1 MDATTSGDHDAIL
14 MAAAFAALREAVMI
28 CAQNGRVMMIN
39 VAAKRLLGMEELDER
54 AYLISDLLQFVD
66 ENSRI
71 AITFDATQFGDDHF
85 LRTLSDSALL
95 VRPNG
100 TEFPFDITATAIDHA
115 AIKGWIITLKD
126 LFHVRSLADTIHF
139 QRSHDQLTG
148 LCNRAEFERRLQD
161 CLMLGGKDSRFAAMA
176 YIDVDQFKVIN
187 DTCGHV
193 AGDELL
199 RQLTELIRFELHP
212 GDMLARVGGD
222 EFGVLF
228 PNITITAAKKRCENI
243 RRRVED
249 YLFTWSDKSFSV
261 SVSIGLVPIASTEQN
276 WASLMGQADA
286 ACFHAKEAGRN
297 QLRVYSDED
306 AQVAL
311 RHTEMQWVSRIV
323 QALQQ
328 DRFKL
333 YAQPIVC
340 TQTGIIVHQEILVRM
355 IDTDRSVIP
364 PGVFL
369 PAAERFNLVL
379 MIDKWVLTNTLKWL
393 QRQLS
398 SSSAPVACAINVSGA
413 SLGQHQFSE
422 FVAEQ
427 VTTMQIPPHLISFEV
442 TETAAVSNLHAA
454 RGFIARLKSLGCR
467 FAIDDFGAGMSS
479 FAYLKNLPADY
490 LKIDG
495 TFVKEIANNHI
506 DYAMVKSI
514 NEVGQ
519 VMGMKTIAEFVENDE
534 ILMKL
539 RDIGIDYAQGYGVGK
554 PRELI

>member
-1 MDATTSGDHDAIL
+1 MAKTDSSDFDAL
-14 MAAAFAALREAVMI
+14 FMAAAFAALREAVVI
-28 CAQNGRVMMIN
+28 CANDGRVLMIN
-39 VAAKRLLGMEELDER
+39 TAARRLLALEDDDGGRIQLTDLIRLIDESTRDPIEYSVQELADEEFLR
-54 AYLISDLLQFVD
+54 HISD
-66 ENSRI
+66 N
-71 AITFDATQFGDDHF
+71 
-85 LRTLSDSALL
+85 ALII
-95 VRPNG
+95 RQNG
-100 TEFPFDITATAIDHA
+100 TEFPFDITATRVEHEQVQ
-115 AIKGWIITLKD
+115 GWIITLKD

-161 CLMLGGKDSRFAAMA
+161 CLTHAEAIHRTAALA
-176 YIDVDQFKVIN
+176 FIDVDQFKVVN
-187 DTCGHV
+187 DTCGHI

-199 RQLTELIRFELHP
+199 RQITELIRFELHP

-222 EFGVLF
+222 EFGVLL
-228 PNITITAAKKRCENI
+228 PNVAIDVAKKRCESI
-243 RRRVED
+243 RRRVEE
-249 YLFTWSDKSFSV
+249 YLFTWSDKSFSI
-261 SVSIGLVPIASTEQN
+261 SVSIGLVPIKGSDQN

-297 QLRVYSDED
+297 QVRVYSDED

-323 QALQQ
+323 QALQD

-333 YAQPIVC
+333 YAQPIVS
-340 TQTGIIVHQEILVRM
+340 TQTGEIKHQEILVRM
-355 IDTDRSVIP
+355 VDTDRNLVP
-364 PGVFL
+364 PGIFL

-379 MIDKWVLTNTLKWL
+379 MIDKWVLSRTLQWL
-393 QRQLS
+393 SRQI
-398 SSSAPVACAINVSGA
+398 AENRTPIGCAINVSGA
-413 SLGQHQFSE
+413 SLGQTQFTE

-427 VTTMQIPPHLISFEV
+427 VLKTGVPPHLLSFEV

-454 RGFIARLKSLGCR
+454 RAFISRLKNMGCR

-495 TFVKEIANNHI
+495 AFVKEIATSHI

-519 VMGMKTIAEFVENDE
+519 VMGMKTIAEFVENDA
-534 ILMKL
+534 ILAKL
-539 RDIGIDYAQGYGVGK
+539 REIGIDFAQGYGVGK
-554 PRELI
+554 PRELL